1 MAEEKVYLYT
11 VYPKRQ
17 ITGLS
22 GVNALRVPK
31 SVFLTKEDV
40 KICLPRGSVYR
51 RFANTGENVRVTP
64 NNLDRLHNAEFIS
77 EEDWEKGT
85 VTTTEEAPVV
95 EEVVE
100 EPVAAPVEEEVVE
113 EVPEEDPI
121 VEEVPE
127 EPVAAPV
134 EEEVIEEVP
143 EEVEVVE
150 EDSLSVEEV
159 EEEEDEEDDV
169 EEVVVDEEGNA
180 PVHNNNNN
188 HYNHK
193 KKKRH

>member
-100 EPVAAPVEEEVVE
+100 EPVAAPVEEEV
-113 EVPEEDPI
+113 
-121 VEEVPE
+121 
-127 EPVAAPV
+127 
-134 EEEVIEEVP
+134 IEEVP

-159 EEEEDEEDDV
+159 EEEEDDEEDDV